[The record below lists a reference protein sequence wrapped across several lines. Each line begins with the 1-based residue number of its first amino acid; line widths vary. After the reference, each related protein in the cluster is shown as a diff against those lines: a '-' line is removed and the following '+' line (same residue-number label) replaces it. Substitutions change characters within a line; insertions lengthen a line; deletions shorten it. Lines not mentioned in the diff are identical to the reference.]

1 MFKTFLRITFLIVS
15 FFSFK
20 IKNHTK
26 TCCDFYSFGNKNIS
40 QGIKLTTNGLKFYSN
55 EEIFLFTWPFDEE
68 KIYVVYGN
76 IKPEEKHFVYGEV
89 FWVQT
94 IILKKTELEKF
105 KKSLQYH
112 IKQCYNNSPQRE
124 AVNTYYMNCDK
135 NCKMK
140 IYEEN
145 FVNNYFNEIKLE
157 DAREYVRKRFFYSY
171 PEKNI
176 YKHKSKNTWDDFFK
190 IIQWKFL
197 DKKGKQ
203 IFSETD
209 NKQYT
214 YLYLLTTESILELG
228 FNFENKIL
236 FLLEYDIINYYKHKL
251 IYDQFNNI
259 YEKNKQK
266 FSTNK
271 VHFDKILFEIPSKY
285 LADNQKKGNIF
296 FDKNDKKINQ
306 LWEDIVKTYNN
317 ENYNPEFYKNW
328 KLL

>member
-26 TCCDFYSFGNKNIS
+26 TCCDFYIFGNKNIF
-40 QGIKLTTNGLKFYSN
+40 QEIELTTNGLKFYGN
-55 EEIFLFTWPFDEE
+55 EKIFLFTWPFDE
-68 KIYVVYGN
+68 KRIYVVYGN
-76 IKPEEKHFVYGEV
+76 IKPEENHFIYGKV

-94 IILKKTELEKF
+94 IILEKTDLEDF
-105 KKSLQYH
+105 RKSLQFH
-112 IKQCYNNSPQRE
+112 IKQCHNNSPQRE
-124 AVNTYYMNCDK
+124 TVNIYYMNCDE

-157 DAREYVRKRFFYSY
+157 DAREHVKKKFFQSC

-176 YKHKSKNTWDDFFK
+176 YKHKRKKKWEDFFK
-190 IIQWKFL
+190 VIQGKFL

-214 YLYLLTTESILELG
+214 YLYLLTNENILELG

-251 IYDQFNNI
+251 IYDKFNNI
-259 YEKNKQK
+259 YKKNKQK

-271 VHFDKILFEIPSKY
+271 VPFDKILFEIPSKY

-306 LWEDIVKTYNN
+306 LWEDILKTYNN

-328 KLL
+328 ELL

>member
-40 QGIKLTTNGLKFYSN
+40 QEIELTPNVLKFYSN

-76 IKPEEKHFVYGEV
+76 IKPEEKHFVYGED
-89 FWVQT
+89 
-94 IILKKTELEKF
+94 
-105 KKSLQYH
+105 
-112 IKQCYNNSPQRE
+112 NNSPQRE
-124 AVNTYYMNCDK
+124 AVNTYYKNCNE
-135 NCKMK
+135 NCKMRE
-140 IYEEN
+140 YEDSFIKNN
-145 FVNNYFNEIKLE
+145 FFKIKLE
-157 DAREYVRKRFFYSY
+157 EARKYVREGFFYSD

-176 YKHKSKNTWDDFFK
+176 YKHKRKETWDDFFK
-190 IIQWKFL
+190 IIQGKFL
-197 DKKGKQ
+197 DEKGKQ

-214 YLYLLTTESILELG
+214 YLYLLTNKRILELG
-228 FNFENKIL
+228 FKIEDKIL

-259 YEKNKQK
+259 YKKNKQK
-266 FSTNK
+266 FSTNT
-271 VHFDKILFEIPSKY
+271 VTFDKILFEIPSKY
-285 LADNQKKGNIF
+285 LADNQKKRNIF

-306 LWEDIVKTYNN
+306 LWEDICKNKIWFT
-317 ENYNPEFYKNW
+317 FYSY
-328 KLL
+328 KLYLLL

>member
-1 MFKTFLRITFLIVS
+1 MFKTFLRITFLILS

-26 TCCDFYSFGNKNIS
+26 TCCDFYSFGNKYIF
-40 QGIKLTTNGLKFYSN
+40 QEIELTTNGLKFYGN
-55 EEIFLFTWPFDEE
+55 EKIFLFTWPFDEE

-76 IKPEEKHFVYGEV
+76 IKPEENHFIYGKV

-94 IILKKTELEKF
+94 IILEKTDLEDF
-105 KKSLQYH
+105 KKSLQFH
-112 IKQCYNNSPQRE
+112 IKQCHNNSPQRE
-124 AVNTYYMNCDK
+124 AVNTYYKNCNE

-157 DAREYVRKRFFYSY
+157 DAREHVKKKFFQSC
-171 PEKNI
+171 PEKGI
-176 YKHKSKNTWDDFFK
+176 YKHKRKETWYDFFK
-190 IIQWKFL
+190 IIQGKFL
-197 DKKGKQ
+197 DEKGKQ

-214 YLYLLTTESILELG
+214 YLYLLTNENILELG

-236 FLLEYDIINYYKHKL
+236 FLLEYDIINYYKHKI
-251 IYDQFNNI
+251 IYEKFNNI
-259 YEKNKQK
+259 YKKNKQK

-271 VHFDKILFEIPSKY
+271 VPFDKILFEIPSKY
-285 LADNQKKGNIF
+285 LADNQKEGNIF
-296 FDKNDKKINQ
+296 FNKNDKKINQ

-317 ENYNPEFYKNW
+317 ENYNPKFYKNW

>member
-26 TCCDFYSFGNKNIS
+26 TCCDFYSFGNKNIF
-40 QGIKLTTNGLKFYSN
+40 QEIELTTNGLKFYSN

-76 IKPEEKHFVYGEV
+76 IKPEENHFVYGKV

-94 IILKKTELEKF
+94 IILEKTDLEDF
-105 KKSLQYH
+105 KKSLQFH
-112 IKQCYNNSPQRE
+112 IEQCHNNSPQRE
-124 AVNTYYMNCDK
+124 AVNTYYKNCNE

-157 DAREYVRKRFFYSY
+157 EARKYVKKGFFYSY
-171 PEKNI
+171 HEKNI
-176 YKHKSKNTWDDFFK
+176 YKHKRKTTWDDFFK

-214 YLYLLTTESILELG
+214 YLYLLTNESILELG

-259 YEKNKQK
+259 YKKNKQK

-271 VHFDKILFEIPSKY
+271 VPFDKILFEIPSKY
-285 LADNQKKGNIF
+285 LADNQKEGNIF
-296 FDKNDKKINQ
+296 FNKNDKKINQ

-317 ENYNPEFYKNW
+317 ENYNPKFYKNW
-328 KLL
+328 ELL